1 MATQTFNF
9 TAPSGLTLTVD
20 VLVDSTGSSFSTGVT
35 TTEASSLY
43 TFTLTDSAGTYRVN
57 VKQAGVVVGV
67 LYTKSTNI
75 VATYNCVSELWM
87 VDPPAT
93 VQQVEDAVSDL
104 ALETTAQDIK
114 TLVQDVPTTT
124 EFNARTLL
132 AADYFNA
139 TADTVT
145 VGTNNDK
152 AGYSLSVTPPT
163 ASQIRSEIDTNSTK
177 LIDIKTLVEDV
188 PTNAEFASGLAG
200 LNNLSTS
207 DVTGLLTTLKS
218 DLATTHGS
226 GSWTTADVSALA
238 TQVSVNDLPTNAE
251 LATALAAA
259 DEAVLTAVATRAS
272 QASVDTIDDLLDT
285 EVAAIKSVT
294 DQYATMVAL
303 DGSVYRFTANALELG
318 PSGSGGSATVVVY
331 PLNASMPVKTK
342 GPNLTFYKDEVG
354 DAVGPI
360 SVTTRDGSTINPVD
374 LAGKTLEVRFV
385 DYLGTSILVVEDA
398 DITVSGTDHNQVSFP
413 VTTDLTETV
422 TVDHEDQ
429 WHYWS
434 LRDVTADDDVV
445 LVAGRARVLMA

>member
-9 TAPSGLTLTVD
+9 TAPTGLTLTVD
-20 VLVDSTGSSFSTGVT
+20 VLVASSGSSFATGVT
-35 TTEASSLY
+35 TTESSALY
-43 TFTLTDSAGTYRVN
+43 TFTLADSAGTYRVN

-75 VATYNCVSELWM
+75 SATYNCVTELWM

-93 VQQVEDAVSDL
+93 AQQVEDAVSDL
-104 ALETTAQDIK
+104 ALETTVQDIK
-114 TLVQDVPTTT
+114 TLVQDVPTTS
-124 EFNARTLL
+124 EFNARTLV

-139 TADTVT
+139 TTDTVT

-152 AGYSLSVTPPT
+152 TGYSLSVTPPT

-188 PTNAEFASGLAG
+188 PTNAEFASGLAD
-200 LNNLSTS
+200 LNDLSTS

-218 DLATTHGS
+218 DLSTAHGS
-226 GSWTTADVSALA
+226 GSWATADVSALA
-238 TQVSVNDLPTNAE
+238 TQASVDDLPTNAE

-259 DEAVLTAVATRAS
+259 DDAVLTAVATRAS
-272 QASVDTIDDLLDT
+272 QASVDAIDDLLDT
-285 EVAAIKSVT
+285 EIGAIKAVT

-318 PSGSGGSATVVVY
+318 PSGSAGTATVVVY

-342 GPNLTFYKDEVG
+342 GPNLIFYKDEAG

-360 SVTTRDGSTINPVD
+360 SVTTRDGNTINPVD

-385 DYLGTSILVVEDA
+385 DYQGTSIHVVEDV
-398 DITVSGTDHNQVSFP
+398 DITVSGTDHNQVSFS
-413 VTTDLTETV
+413 VTTDLTGTV
-422 TVDHEDQ
+422 TADHEDQ

-434 LRDVTADDDVV
+434 LRDVTADADIV